1 MLHALN
7 DKFSFA
13 ANGVI
18 KYSSFLQHEILVDFS
33 LLEQFLLD
41 FNNSCYFLSFVR
53 CFSFYIKTKSI
64 QGLLFVQRRIEFML
78 DSFLWFKNIFTSICT
93 LHSIPQKACCNY
105 QRSKRNLYNTHS
117 IFRLNNISESS

>member
-41 FNNSCYFLSFVR
+41 FNNSYYFLSFVR

-78 DSFLWFKNIFTSICT
+78 DSFLGLKHIFTAVVLCIPSLKKHVAIISGASAICT
-93 LHSIPQKACCNY
+93 IRIQYLD
-105 QRSKRNLYNTHS
+105 
-117 IFRLNNISESS
+117 